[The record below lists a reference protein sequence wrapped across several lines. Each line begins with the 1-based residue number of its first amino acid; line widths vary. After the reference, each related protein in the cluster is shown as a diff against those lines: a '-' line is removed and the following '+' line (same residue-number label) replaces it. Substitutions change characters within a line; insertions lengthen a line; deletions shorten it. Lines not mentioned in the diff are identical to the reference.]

1 MLLNSKLPT
10 VKTSIFSVMSA
21 LANKHNAINL
31 SQGFPNF
38 EPDQQLL
45 DLAKKAM
52 NSGRNQYAPMAGIFE
67 LREAISDK
75 FSLLY
80 NSSYHPET
88 EITVTAGATQ
98 AIYTIISTFIRQDDE
113 VILFCPAYD
122 CYEPT
127 IELNGG
133 KVIPIQLKAPNYKVD
148 WEEVQQNISSKT
160 KMIIINTPQN
170 PSGTI
175 FSKDDMLQLQE
186 LTKNTN
192 IIVLSDEVYEHIVFD
207 GENHQSVCL
216 FSDLKLRSF
225 IVASFGKTFHV
236 TGWKIGYCCAPKD
249 LMDEFKKAH
258 QFNVFCV
265 SHPMQKAIADYLQNS
280 NHYLELSNFYQ
291 VKRDLFLGLIKDSR
305 FKFTPSQG
313 TYFQGLDYSSITNQ
327 RDIDFSKRLIKEHK
341 IASIP
346 LSVFNSNGQ
355 DEKILRF
362 CFAKTDDTLK
372 RAAEILNSIQ
382 LF

>member
-1 MLLNSKLPT
+1 MQHISKLPSVGTTIFT
-10 VKTSIFSVMSA
+10 VMGA
-21 LANKHNAINL
+21 LASEHNAINL

-45 DLAKKAM
+45 NLAKNAM
-52 NSGRNQYAPMAGIFE
+52 NSGRNQYAPMPGILE
-67 LREAISDK
+67 LRQAISDK
-75 FSLLY
+75 FSILY
-80 NSSYHPET
+80 NSTYHPEN

-122 CYEPT
+122 CYAPA
-127 IELNGG
+127 IEVNGG
-133 KVIPIQLKAPNYKVD
+133 KVLPIQLRGPSYKVD
-148 WEEVQQNISSKT
+148 WNEVRQNISSKT
-160 KMIIINTPQN
+160 KMIIINSPQN

-175 FSKDDMLQLQE
+175 FSRNDMIQLEE

-192 IIVLSDEVYEHIVFD
+192 IIVLSDEVYEHIIFD
-207 GENHQSVCL
+207 GQKHQSACL
-216 FSDLKLRSF
+216 FSDLKSRSF

-236 TGWKIGYCCAPKD
+236 TGWKVGYCCAPKV
-249 LMDEFKKAH
+249 LMDEFKKVH

-265 SHPMQKAIADYLQNS
+265 NHPMQKAVADYLKKPS
-280 NHYLELSNFYQ
+280 HYLELSDFYQ
-291 VKRDLFLGLIKDSR
+291 EKRDLFLGFIQGSR

-313 TYFQGLDYSSITNQ
+313 TYFQGLDYTVITNEK
-327 RDIDFSKRLIKEHK
+327 DVDFSKRLILEHK

-355 DEKILRF
+355 DDSILRF
-362 CFAKTDDTLK
+362 CFAKKNETLK
-372 RAAEILNSIQ
+372 RAAEIICKI
-382 LF
+382 

>member
-1 MLLNSKLPT
+1 MQHISKLPSVGTTIFT
-10 VKTSIFSVMSA
+10 VMGA
-21 LANKHNAINL
+21 LASEHKAINL

-45 DLAKKAM
+45 DLAKNAM
-52 NSGRNQYAPMAGIFE
+52 NSGRNQYAPMPGILE
-67 LREAISDK
+67 LRQAISDK
-75 FSLLY
+75 FSILY
-80 NSSYHPET
+80 NSTYHPEN

-122 CYEPT
+122 CYAPA
-127 IELNGG
+127 IEINGG
-133 KVIPIQLKAPNYKVD
+133 KVLPIQLRGPSYKVD
-148 WEEVQQNISSKT
+148 WNEVRQNISSKT
-160 KMIIINTPQN
+160 KMIIINSPQN

-175 FSKDDMLQLQE
+175 FSRNDMIQLEE

-192 IIVLSDEVYEHIVFD
+192 IIVLSDEVYEHIIFD
-207 GENHQSVCL
+207 GQKHQSACL
-216 FSDLKLRSF
+216 FSDLKSRSF

-236 TGWKIGYCCAPKD
+236 TGWKVGYCCAPKV
-249 LMDEFKKAH
+249 LMDEFKKVH

-265 SHPMQKAIADYLQNS
+265 NHPMQKAVADYLKKPS
-280 NHYLELSNFYQ
+280 HYLELSDFYQ
-291 VKRDLFLGLIKDSR
+291 EKRDLFLGFIQGSR

-313 TYFQGLDYSSITNQ
+313 TYFQGLDYTVITNEK
-327 RDIDFSKRLIKEHK
+327 DVDFSKRLILEHK

-355 DEKILRF
+355 DDSILRF
-362 CFAKTDDTLK
+362 CFAKKNETLK
-372 RAAEILNSIQ
+372 RAAEIICKI
-382 LF
+382 

>member
-1 MLLNSKLPT
+1 MQHISKLPSVGTTIFT
-10 VKTSIFSVMSA
+10 VMGA
-21 LANKHNAINL
+21 LASEHNAINL

-45 DLAKKAM
+45 DLAKNAM
-52 NSGRNQYAPMAGIFE
+52 NSGRNQYAPMPGILE
-67 LREAISDK
+67 LRQAISDK
-75 FSLLY
+75 FSILY
-80 NSSYHPET
+80 NSTYHPEN

-122 CYEPT
+122 CYAPA
-127 IELNGG
+127 IEVNGG
-133 KVIPIQLKAPNYKVD
+133 KVLPIQLRGPSYKVD
-148 WEEVQQNISSKT
+148 WNEVRQNISSKT
-160 KMIIINTPQN
+160 KMIIINSPQN

-175 FSKDDMLQLQE
+175 FSRNDMIQLEE

-192 IIVLSDEVYEHIVFD
+192 IIVLSDEVYEHIIFD
-207 GENHQSVCL
+207 GQKHQSACL
-216 FSDLKLRSF
+216 FSDLKSRSF

-236 TGWKIGYCCAPKD
+236 TGWKVGYCCAPKV
-249 LMDEFKKAH
+249 LMDEFKKVH

-265 SHPMQKAIADYLQNS
+265 NHPMQKAVADYLKKPS
-280 NHYLELSNFYQ
+280 HYLELSDFYQ
-291 VKRDLFLGLIKDSR
+291 EKRDLFLGFIQGSR

-313 TYFQGLDYSSITNQ
+313 TYFQGLDYTVITNEK
-327 RDIDFSKRLIKEHK
+327 DVDFSKRLILEHK

-355 DEKILRF
+355 DDSILRF
-362 CFAKTDDTLK
+362 CFAKKNETLK
-372 RAAEILNSIQ
+372 RAAEIICKI
-382 LF
+382 

>member
-1 MLLNSKLPT
+1 MQHISKLPSVGTTIFT
-10 VKTSIFSVMSA
+10 VMGA
-21 LANKHNAINL
+21 LASEHNAINL

-45 DLAKKAM
+45 DLAKNAM
-52 NSGRNQYAPMAGIFE
+52 NSGRNQYAPMPGILE
-67 LREAISDK
+67 LRQAISDK
-75 FSLLY
+75 FSILY
-80 NSSYHPET
+80 NSSYHPEN

-122 CYEPT
+122 CYAPA
-127 IELNGG
+127 IEVNGG
-133 KVIPIQLKAPNYKVD
+133 KVLPIQLRGPSYKVD
-148 WEEVQQNISSKT
+148 WNEVRQNISSKT
-160 KMIIINTPQN
+160 KMIIINSPQN

-175 FSKDDMLQLQE
+175 FSRNDMIQLEE

-192 IIVLSDEVYEHIVFD
+192 IIVLSDEVYEHIIFD
-207 GENHQSVCL
+207 GQKHQSACL
-216 FSDLKLRSF
+216 FSDLKSRSF

-236 TGWKIGYCCAPKD
+236 TGWKVGYCCAPKV
-249 LMDEFKKAH
+249 LMDEFKKVH

-265 SHPMQKAIADYLQNS
+265 NHPMQKAVADYLKKPS
-280 NHYLELSNFYQ
+280 HYLELSDFYQ
-291 VKRDLFLGLIKDSR
+291 EKRDLFLGFIQGSR

-313 TYFQGLDYSSITNQ
+313 TYFQGLDYTVITNEK
-327 RDIDFSKRLIKEHK
+327 DVDFSKRLILEHK

-355 DEKILRF
+355 DDSILRF
-362 CFAKTDDTLK
+362 CFAKKNETLK
-372 RAAEILNSIQ
+372 RAAEIICKI
-382 LF
+382 